1 MIHRYTLPEQLSS
14 SRTLQL
20 KTSSEI
26 NKQAF
31 SQWIELHPSRLL
43 PAYAIQSILSMG
55 QELQS
60 YAHARIPCIYYC
72 EADPQS
78 AFDQFEVSGLQIP
91 QDFGF
96 DAPLIVQEAIAGES
110 LSEILK
116 IAKSRGWPQLPLPVA
131 LGILISSALSL
142 EPLHTLGFSHG
153 GLSSD
158 SIQIRYVHPDLQSQL
173 GKLNQ
178 AGGLVLHDWVMGQ
191 LFQLSTQAGNYGRGP
206 AADCRALLKIFLEC
220 LGGESSLSEHDLGR
234 VPSST
239 ELNAI
244 NELSPKDKKALSL
257 LPNHFAQWIAQSLI
271 EPPANIGVFLAQI
284 KKLLSSE
291 LNALDSKGLSR
302 WLTRLAPERAKL
314 WNQVLTLG
322 EAQILKRLAPNGGVL
337 TTHQVLNHKK
347 NISVPEVLGTLDQE
361 AKDSADSTVAQSL
374 EHTEEQSF
382 QDTYKA
388 KQEEKAQDLPKTQ
401 AIKIR
406 GKASQSSALAKLDK
420 GSFLEQ
426 VDQKLDQFETQ
437 LQAKLS
443 PQSGPKLKLRVA
455 VIWLDTIQ
463 SVQDFDLSQT
473 ITVGSSKK
481 ASVHVPHE
489 VFGESKSLFTPS
501 ASNILVHAHNKQ
513 KGWFNS
519 DQHTQRQSWSS
530 AADANMTM
538 ISLGGQGFLHCGE
551 FGIYFKLQ
559 MLEQAPPPWVPKL
572 PIPGPDASLFWC
584 LALAAGLHLGLLIM
598 AYGSKSYSFREK
610 GVVTTSK
617 FVEVL
622 TQKIEE
628 QEKLKEEE
636 EEEEELEDVTTEV
649 AEESYEP
656 EPAPKLEQPRV
667 RESARELAQER
678 FGKGKAAVDALAD
691 FLSGKSEGSEGKLAL
706 GDVSAA
712 MGTSA
717 DSGLSLG
724 SAFGEAGG
732 SLSLG
737 GGGGGLNTSGGLSG
751 SRQAGKLK
759 AKKVK
764 RRVRGRVKVLRSR
777 ARVSGGSLSKA
788 EVLKVIQK
796 NQARIS
802 ACYERQLMKSPNLS
816 GKLTIAW
823 VIKPNGRVASV
834 KQVLSSIK
842 DAKLKSCVFGIVKK
856 MRFPKPKG
864 GKVKVKYPFVF
875 QQG

>member
-20 KTSSEI
+20 KGARNVLKTD
-26 NKQAF
+26 F
-31 SQWIELHPSRLL
+31 TQWIELHPSRLL
-43 PAYAIQSILSMG
+43 PAYAIQSILTMG

-60 YAHARIPCIYYC
+60 YAHVRLPEVFYC
-72 EADPQS
+72 ESDSQQALGHLQ
-78 AFDQFEVSGLQIP
+78 ALEFQIP

-96 DAPLIVQEAIAGES
+96 DSPLIIQEAIAGES

-116 IAKSRGWPQLPLPVA
+116 LAKSRGWPQLPLPVA
-131 LGILISSALSL
+131 LGILISSALAL

-158 SIQIRYVHPDLQSQL
+158 SIQVRYVHPDPESSL

-178 AGGLVLHDWVMGQ
+178 SGGVVLHDWIMGQ
-191 LFQLSTQAGNYGRGP
+191 LFQLSPQAEAYGRG
-206 AADCRALLKIFLEC
+206 ASADCRALLNIFLEC
-220 LGGESSLSEHDLGR
+220 LGGETTQTDHDLGR
-234 VPSST
+234 IPSSKV
-239 ELNAI
+239 LSNIA
-244 NELSPKDKKALSL
+244 ELSAKNQKALTL
-257 LPNHFAQWIAQSLI
+257 LPSSFAQWITQSLLS
-271 EPPANIGVFLAQI
+271 PPAHIGVFLAQI

-302 WLTRLAPERAKL
+302 WLTRLTPERAKL
-314 WNQVLTLG
+314 WNQVLTSG
-322 EAQILKRLAPNGGVL
+322 EAQVLKRLTSHNGIV
-337 TTHQVLNHKK
+337 TTHQA
-347 NISVPEVLGTLDQE
+347 LGHIDQ
-361 AKDSADSTVAQSL
+361 ASGQSSTNTKQGS
-374 EHTEEQSF
+374 TEQAPTILKENKSTQ
-382 QDTYKA
+382 QNLKTIKHNPDI
-388 KQEEKAQDLPKTQ
+388 EEKSTFIAEETRLKSQAKESTDLAPT
-401 AIKIR
+401 
-406 GKASQSSALAKLDK
+406 KAAK

-426 VDQKLDQFETQ
+426 VDQKLDHFEAR
-437 LQAKLS
+437 LQARLS

-455 VIWLDTIQ
+455 VIWLDNIQ
-463 SVQDFDLSQT
+463 SVQDFDLSKT
-473 ITVGSSKK
+473 ITVGSSDK
-481 ASVHVPHE
+481 ALVHVPSE
-489 VFGESKSLFTPS
+489 LFGDCKSLFTPS
-501 ASNILVHAHNKQ
+501 ASNILVHAHSQQ
-513 KGWFNS
+513 KGWFSS
-519 DQHTQRQSWSS
+519 DQHAQRQNWSS
-530 AADANMTM
+530 ASDANMTM
-538 ISLGGQGFLHCGE
+538 IKLGGQGVLHCGD
-551 FGIYFKLQ
+551 FAIYFKLQ

-572 PIPGPDASLFWC
+572 PIPGPEASLFWC

-610 GVVTTSK
+610 GVITTSK

-636 EEEEELEDVTTEV
+636 EEEEELEDLPTEPT
-649 AEESYEP
+649 EESYEP

-667 RESARELAQER
+667 REAARELAQER

-691 FLSGKSEGSEGKLAL
+691 FLSGKSDNSEGKLAL

-712 MGTSA
+712 LGSSA

-732 SLSLG
+732 SLNLG
-737 GGGGGLNTSGGLSG
+737 GGGGGLNTSGGLAG
-751 SRQAGKLK
+751 SRRAGKLK

-842 DAKLKSCVFGIVKK
+842 DAKLKSCVFGVVKK

-864 GKVKVKYPFVF
+864 GSVKVKYPFVF